1 MSDLLEAQRHSTN
14 NRTTIEASSVCGC
27 FYCMHIFPP
36 ADIVAWTGLDLSRF
50 GDPDAPNADT
60 ALCPRCGSESVI
72 GGASGYAINVPF
84 LSHMHEAWFERTI
97 IHRPSAKK

>member
-1 MSDLLEAQRHSTN
+1 MSDLLEAQRHATH

-36 ADIVAWTGLDLSRF
+36 ADIVAWTGLDLSKF
-50 GDPDAPNADT
+50 GDPDAPNGDT

-72 GGASGYAINVPF
+72 GEASGYAVNVPF
-84 LSHMHEAWFERTI
+84 LSQMHEAWFERTI
-97 IHRPSAKK
+97 IHRPAAKK